1 MPLLKVIEC
10 RPHYSP
16 TDSDLSL
23 SFFAVPRSFYHSRK
37 KRKVVITSSFGCRPP
52 LIRALQA
59 IGSDRAARRTARSTG
74 AVMTPRVLYCCP
86 CTLAVGPK
94 SDQAVSSSSSN
105 KLDHRSDPQAP
116 SITPRN
122 KTNNSRNIL
131 DTIPPLPCYD
141 APSQYSYFS
150 LDELYFCEECDQ
162 IKCKRCTT
170 AEVSAYYCPACLY
183 DVQAAN
189 VKADRM
195 RCMRSCYV
203 CPICETT
210 MQVVASDPKQSV
222 NLLSAAANQGEA
234 PFFLLC
240 SCCKWDSKEIGWTF
254 DKQTG
259 ISSKCPSS

>member
-1 MPLLKVIEC
+1 
-10 RPHYSP
+10 
-16 TDSDLSL
+16 
-23 SFFAVPRSFYHSRK
+23 
-37 KRKVVITSSFGCRPP
+37 
-52 LIRALQA
+52 
-59 IGSDRAARRTARSTG
+59 
-74 AVMTPRVLYCCP
+74 MTPRVLYYCP
-86 CTLAVGPK
+86 CTLAAGQQA
-94 SDQAVSSSSSN
+94 DQVASSSSAN
-105 KLDHRSDPQAP
+105 KLPERR
-116 SITPRN
+116 T
-122 KTNNSRNIL
+122 IL
-131 DTIPPLPCYD
+131 DSTIPPLPCYD
-141 APSQYSYFS
+141 AASQYSYFS
-150 LDELYFCEECDQ
+150 LDQLYFCEECDQ

-210 MQVVASDPKQSV
+210 MQVVASDPKHAV

-240 SCCKWDSKEIGWTF
+240 SCCKWDSKEIGWVF

-259 ISSKCPSS
+259 ISSECRTPVIPSLLLNGLLLPSATAAGRRASDGSIGIRASPGAL